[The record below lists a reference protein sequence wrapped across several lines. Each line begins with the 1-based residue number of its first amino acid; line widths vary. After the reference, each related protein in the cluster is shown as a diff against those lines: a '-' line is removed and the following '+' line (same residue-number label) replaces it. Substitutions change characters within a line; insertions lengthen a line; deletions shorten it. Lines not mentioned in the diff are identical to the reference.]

1 MSDLLL
7 ARSENAAQYASLENL
22 RDAINKQLDLISRC
36 KDGEIQPNVVINDNL
51 TLLAVLDDFINQ
63 HKGRLDKN
71 DAVFNDIYDF
81 MDGLLGWWRFGS
93 EKKNRTFTLASKH
106 GSRLLIQQLDNLF
119 SLSFYQNKPIFERMN
134 HYEREQ

>member
-1 MSDLLL
+1 MSEPYEIRLNENRLKEYSGIMSDLLL

-81 MDGLLGWWRFGS
+81 MDGLLG
-93 EKKNRTFTLASKH
+93 
-106 GSRLLIQQLDNLF
+106 
-119 SLSFYQNKPIFERMN
+119 
-134 HYEREQ
+134 